1 MIFISSYFT
10 PDLCRPIF
18 FTFEQ
23 ESKVEGIHGYKYVLD
38 EGFVGNATFNSSN
51 SCYNPH
57 PDLVTSYPP
66 QEDGTPN
73 ILPDGKSPF
82 TPPTPIGEVPNMY
95 LPNGL
100 LNVSS
105 CKYDSAAYVSFPH
118 FYMADPELLDQFHP
132 DSELNPN
139 KDDHESYLTILPQQ
153 GIPLEVTIRMQINV
167 LYRPIT
173 PYIPLLEHTKPIFF
187 PGVWFEVSSGFI
199 PFEDINSNDIKGEI

>member
-1 MIFISSYFT
+1 MNFILSFSYFT

-18 FTFEQ
+18 FTYKE

-38 EGFVGNATFNSSN
+38 EGFVGNATYNTSN

-57 PDLVTSYPP
+57 PDIVPSFPP
-66 QEDGTPN
+66 QPN
-73 ILPDGKSPF
+73 GSPNGLPDGSYF

-105 CKYDSAAYVSFPH
+105 CKYNAAAYVSFPH

-132 DSELNPN
+132 ESELSPN
-139 KDDHESYLTILPQQ
+139 KEDHESYLTILPKQ
-153 GIPLEVTIRMQINV
+153 GIPLEVAIRMQINV

-173 PYIPLLEHTKPIFF
+173 PYIPILEHTQPIFF
-187 PGVWFEVSSGFI
+187 PGVWFEVK
-199 PFEDINSNDIKGEI
+199 NTHTK